1 MSRVTDSVYPV
12 SAQKWK
18 WDRSEPR
25 DWAALRREPVSL
37 MPMGGGEGGESLA
50 EENVKE
56 HAKVGNA
63 GTGGS
68 YESTGV
74 PDPQRNWIQALKG

>member
-37 MPMGGGEGGESLA
+37 MPMGGGEGGEVEGGL
-50 EENVKE
+50 
-56 HAKVGNA
+56 NA
-63 GTGGS
+63 
-68 YESTGV
+68 
-74 PDPQRNWIQALKG
+74 